1 MYLLNN
7 SNKIRIFLI
16 LYISLLL
23 GFYFGENSSG
33 GAYPDFQ
40 MRMGLIE
47 SFKNNFKETFLNYHN
62 LNDRH
67 SPLLIIIISFFN
79 KLGVD
84 LNLIRLIH
92 LNFIPLIIFISYKC
106 LILYFPNKNK
116 NLLFLICCVF
126 FLSASLRSI
135 AIWPD
140 SRLIGLFLFICSL
153 YFFLNFKKTNNYK
166 DCIYN
171 NILLILSAY
180 FSPNFSIFFLYFF
193 FDYLKY
199 YKITPKIIV
208 LILINSFL
216 SLPMFIYLFLY
227 KVNFFAIKAVDNIS
241 TLKSLNFSNKIFII
255 STIIFFYAIPFFLN
269 KFSLKILIEKFRI
282 IYFYIALAVFF
293 LLFNFFTYSYSYTGG
308 GIFFKLSYFFFGNMY
323 FFFLIVFL
331 SFIFLMIVF
340 KKNLNNLLLFAILIF
355 SNPQLTI
362 YHKYY
367 DPLLIL
373 LFLLLFDFEFIK
385 NNIINF
391 VFLINI
397 YVFYS
402 ILFLINLGRYFI

>member
-1 MYLLNN
+1 MYLLND
-7 SNKIRIFLI
+7 SNKIKIFLI

-33 GAYPDFQ
+33 GAYPDFL

-47 SFKNNFKETFLNYHN
+47 SFKNNFKETFFNYHN
-62 LNDRH
+62 FNDRH
-67 SPLLIIIISFFN
+67 SPLLIIIISFLN

-84 LNLIRLIH
+84 LNLIRFIH

-106 LILYFPNKNK
+106 LILYFPNKNR

-153 YFFLNFKKTNNYK
+153 YFFLNFKKTHNYK

-171 NILLILSAY
+171 NILLILCAY

-199 YKITPKIIV
+199 YKITSKIIF

-216 SLPMFIYLFLY
+216 ALPMFVYLFIF
-227 KVNFFAIKAVDNIS
+227 KVNFFAIKAVNNVS
-241 TLKSLNFSNKIFII
+241 VLESLNFSNKIFII
-255 STIIFFYAIPFFLN
+255 STIIFFYAIPLVWN
-269 KFSLKILIEKFRI
+269 RFSLKLLIEKFKI
-282 IYFYIALAVFF
+282 IYFYIAFVVFF
-293 LLFNFFTYSYSYTGG
+293 LLFDFFTYSNEYTGG
-308 GIFFKLSYFFFGNMY
+308 GIFFKFSYLVFGNVY
-323 FFFLIVFL
+323 FFFLVVFL
-331 SFIFLMIVF
+331 SFIFLMSVF
-340 KKNLNNLLLFAILIF
+340 KKNFNNYFLFTILIV

-373 LFLLLFDFEFIK
+373 FFLLLFDFKFIK
-385 NNIINF
+385 NKIINF
-391 VFLINI
+391 NFLINI

-402 ILFLINLGRYFI
+402 VLFIVNLGRYFI